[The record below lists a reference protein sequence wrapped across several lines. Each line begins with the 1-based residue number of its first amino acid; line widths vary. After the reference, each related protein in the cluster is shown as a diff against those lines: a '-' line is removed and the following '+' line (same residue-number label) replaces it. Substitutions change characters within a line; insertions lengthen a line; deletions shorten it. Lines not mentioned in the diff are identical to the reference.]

1 MNSLPE
7 NSAKATFAE
16 SEGSGVKAK
25 KQTQFV
31 LSKKPSSRA
40 VAPLPQKLS
49 LFRSCACGARIKN
62 YEDFWDILMTKEE
75 KIMEKFAE
83 RLKELR
89 IEKDLSIQALAK
101 EVYIGSSSICRW
113 ENCQADVKGSQLI
126 ILAKY
131 FNVSIDYLM
140 GLED

>member
-1 MNSLPE
+1 
-7 NSAKATFAE
+7 
-16 SEGSGVKAK
+16 
-25 KQTQFV
+25 
-31 LSKKPSSRA
+31 
-40 VAPLPQKLS
+40 
-49 LFRSCACGARIKN
+49 
-62 YEDFWDILMTKEE
+62 MTKEE

-89 IEKDLSIQALAK
+89 IEKGLSIQALAK
-101 EVYIGSSSICRW
+101 EVNIGSSSICRW

>member
-1 MNSLPE
+1 
-7 NSAKATFAE
+7 
-16 SEGSGVKAK
+16 
-25 KQTQFV
+25 
-31 LSKKPSSRA
+31 
-40 VAPLPQKLS
+40 
-49 LFRSCACGARIKN
+49 
-62 YEDFWDILMTKEE
+62 MTKEE
-75 KIMEKFAE
+75 KIMEKFVE

-89 IEKDLSIQALAK
+89 IEKGLSIQALAK
-101 EVYIGSSSICRW
+101 EVNIGSSSICRW